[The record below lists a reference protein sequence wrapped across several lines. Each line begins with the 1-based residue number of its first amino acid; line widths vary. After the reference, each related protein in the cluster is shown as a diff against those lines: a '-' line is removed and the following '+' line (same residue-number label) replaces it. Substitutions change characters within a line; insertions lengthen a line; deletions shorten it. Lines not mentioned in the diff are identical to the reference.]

1 MTAVLAF
8 VWLSL
13 GAVDP
18 DLQAAEAA
26 YAQAQ
31 YREVLPSLAR
41 ALSRPLPQPEKL
53 RAYELMA
60 FIHAAFDDGPAA
72 VEAFRRALG
81 AEPSYRLQPDAS
93 PKLVGLFS
101 QAVGLGPLA
110 PPPPPEKIV
119 VVAPEPPPPP
129 PPLYKRWYVWAGIA
143 VAIAAGTAAGVYA
156 AGSRVPKGSL
166 GTGALQ

>member
-1 MTAVLAF
+1 MHAVLAL

-18 DLQAAEAA
+18 DLQAAESA
-26 YAQAQ
+26 YAQAR

-81 AEPSYRLQPDAS
+81 AEPEYRLQPDAS

-101 QAVGLGPLA
+101 QAVAAGPLA
-110 PPPPPEKIV
+110 PPPLPEKIV
-119 VVAPEPPPPP
+119 VMTPEPPPPP
-129 PPLYKRWYVWAGIA
+129 PPVYTRWYFWTGIA
-143 VAIAAGTAAGVYA
+143 VAVAAGTVAGVYA
-156 AGSRVPKGSL
+156 AGSRVPHGTL

>member
-1 MTAVLAF
+1 MHAVLAL

-18 DLQAAEAA
+18 DLQAAESA
-26 YAQAQ
+26 YAQAR

-81 AEPSYRLQPDAS
+81 AEPEYRLQPDAS

-101 QAVGLGPLA
+101 QAVAAGPLA
-110 PPPPPEKIV
+110 PPPLPRTPPRP
-119 VVAPEPPPPP
+119 ATACRRQ
-129 PPLYKRWYVWAGIA
+129 PPLRPMRRAL
-143 VAIAAGTAAGVYA
+143 
-156 AGSRVPKGSL
+156 GSAP
-166 GTGALQ
+166 ALPPT